1 MSTNMD
7 TKHSALPIL
16 KSWKC
21 AQNGQPLMH
30 CQKHRTK
37 TKSIN
42 LMADSCKCLTGS
54 QRQHKKK

>member
-21 AQNGQPLMH
+21 ARH
-30 CQKHRTK
+30 
-37 TKSIN
+37 
-42 LMADSCKCLTGS
+42 
-54 QRQHKKK
+54 